1 MLLNKFRILS
11 VLLLTVLVVGIAGA
25 SACPAQSD
33 CSCCPDDSSNSMDSV
48 QCAST
53 AAVQMKTFG
62 PTLELF
68 IVARSNFEARP
79 IENVFYLS
87 DPQFLDIFSPN
98 KSANLPHAPPIV

>member
-1 MLLNKFRILS
+1 VFLS
-11 VLLLTVLVVGIAGA
+11 KYRFLSFLFLTALVVGIAGA

-79 IENVFYLS
+79 IENIFCLG
-87 DPQFLDIFSPN
+87 DLQFLDIFSPN

>member
-1 MLLNKFRILS
+1 MFLS
-11 VLLLTVLVVGIAGA
+11 KYRFLSFLFLTALVVGIAGA
-25 SACPAQSD
+25 SACQAENN

-48 QCAST
+48 QCASA
-53 AAVQMKTFG
+53 AAVQMKTFR

-68 IVARSNFEARP
+68 IATRSNFETRP
-79 IENVFYLS
+79 IENIFYLS